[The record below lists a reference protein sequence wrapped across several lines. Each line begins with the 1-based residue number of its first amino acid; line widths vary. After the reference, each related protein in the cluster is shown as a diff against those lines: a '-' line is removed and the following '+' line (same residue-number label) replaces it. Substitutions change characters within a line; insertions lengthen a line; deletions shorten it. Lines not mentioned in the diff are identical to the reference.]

1 VKFPGASEFR
11 KALQPDTAALLDLVL
26 DAAESRGLAVYAVG
40 GPVRDLLLDKAIH
53 DVDLLL
59 ETGDVVALATLAA
72 PADARVTRHDR
83 FGTVRLQ
90 SGSAAVDLSAARRET
105 YAHVGALPRVEPGSL
120 EEDLARRDF
129 TVNALA
135 LPLSSHAQHE
145 HSGIVDP
152 ADGIA
157 DLSGGYLRILHPRSF
172 HDDPTRV
179 LRAARLGSRLGLSLT
194 RGSRTAMRDA
204 LRDGVFG
211 RVSGDRLRW
220 ELVKIFED
228 ARFGLDPAGV
238 LRWLSNWHVLGAL
251 EPGLDLPRAAVVP
264 LRRLGRAIASP
275 PWRSGRWRSWIS
287 GLNVWLAPAS
297 PALRHRALQRFSV
310 RGEVAQAIGRF
321 PKASGGWLNA
331 LLRAR
336 GRGAIDAVLAPLSE
350 EELYA
355 LHSLAEPKLR
365 RRIARFAVE
374 DRMRRAPISGGD
386 LLEIGLGGPA
396 LGWVLS
402 RVRIAYLDGGL
413 KNRDEAIALARE
425 IARRRGGSKREAAAK
440 ASRR

>member
-11 KALQPDTAALLDLVL
+11 KALNHDTAALLDSVI
-26 DAAESRGLAVYAVG
+26 DAAESRDLAVYAVG
-40 GPVRDLLLDKAIH
+40 GPVRDLLLGKAIR
-53 DVDLLL
+53 DVDLVL
-59 ETGDVVALATLAA
+59 EAGDAVALATLAA

-90 SGSAAVDLSAARRET
+90 FGSAAIDLSTARRET

-129 TVNALA
+129 TANALA
-135 LPLSSHAQHE
+135 LPLSGHAQRA
-145 HSGIVDP
+145 HSGIVDL

-157 DLSGGYLRILHPRSF
+157 DLSGGNLRILHPRSF
-172 HDDPTRV
+172 HDDPTRA

-194 RGSRTAMRDA
+194 RGSRSALRDA

-211 RVSGDRLRW
+211 RVSGDRLRR
-220 ELVKIFED
+220 ELVKVFDD
-228 ARFGLDPAGV
+228 ARLGLDPSGV
-238 LRWLSNWHVLGAL
+238 LRRLSNWHVLGAL

-287 GLNVWLAPAS
+287 GLSVWLAPAP
-297 PALRHRALQRFSV
+297 PALRRRTLQRFSV

-321 PKASGGWLNA
+321 PKASSGWLNG

-336 GRGAIDAVLAPLSE
+336 GRGAIDAALAPLSE

-355 LHSLAEPKLR
+355 VYSLAESKLR
-365 RRIARFAVE
+365 GRIARFAVE
-374 DRMRRAPISGGD
+374 DRMRRAPISGED
-386 LLEIGLGGPA
+386 LLEIGLEGPA
-396 LGWVLS
+396 LGRVLN
-402 RVRIAYLDGGL
+402 RVRIAYLDGAL
-413 KNRDEAIALARE
+413 QNRDEAVALARE
-425 IARRRGGSKREAAAK
+425 IARRRGAPKGKTAVKAKR
-440 ASRR
+440 R

>member
-1 VKFPGASEFR
+1 
-11 KALQPDTAALLDLVL
+11 VL
-26 DAAESRGLAVYAVG
+26 DAAESRDLAVYAVG
-40 GPVRDLLLDKAIH
+40 GPVRDLLLGKAIR

-59 ETGDVVALATLAA
+59 ETGDAVAVATLAA
-72 PADARVTRHDR
+72 PPDARVTRHDR

-90 SGSAAVDLSAARRET
+90 LGSAAIDLSVARRET

-135 LPLSSHAQHE
+135 LPLSSHAQRE

-152 ADGIA
+152 ADGIG
-157 DLSGGYLRILHPRSF
+157 DLASGYLRILQPRSF

-179 LRAARLGSRLGLSLT
+179 LRAARLGPRLGLSLT
-194 RGSRTAMRDA
+194 RGSRTALRDA

-211 RVSGDRLRW
+211 RVSGDRLRR

-228 ARFGLDPAGV
+228 ARLGLDPSGV

-287 GLNVWLAPAS
+287 GLNIWLAPGS
-297 PALRHRALQRFSV
+297 PALRRRALQRFSV
-310 RGEVAQAIGRF
+310 RGEVARAISRF
-321 PKASGGWLNA
+321 PKASGGWMTA

-355 LHSLAEPKLR
+355 FYSLAESKLR
-365 RRIARFAVE
+365 GRIARFAIE
-374 DRMRRAPISGGD
+374 DRMRRAPISGED
-386 LLEIGLGGPA
+386 LLEIGLEGPA
-396 LGWVLS
+396 LGRVLN
-402 RVRIAYLDGGL
+402 RVRIAYLDGAL
-413 KNRDEAIALARE
+413 KDRGEALALAHE
-425 IARRRGGSKREAAAK
+425 IARRRGASKGK
-440 ASRR
+440 AVGKANRR